1 MSYLAVRP
9 AAHCRLVHPGRIDNQ
24 PRRPYPLVKMVPDL
38 IDASNK
44 LASVPGFC
52 SGNADEAVAALSTR
66 YRPHRLLLSDGMV
79 GLDFRHHAMTSGGAS
94 LNLLRYGPELVVD
107 AGTFDTF
114 YMLEFPLGGGVDIL
128 YGDRRVSSRV
138 GSGLVLSPGAYVRS
152 TWRADTTQVMLR
164 LDRGFVEQAWQ
175 RFTGESKR
183 RTPVFEAELDLQA
196 LAGRRIARLIGLM
209 AVEQIEAGPATLS
222 PMPLVHAVLETL
234 FDHVPATSVAT
245 VEATMAGPLP
255 AYVRGFRKLLDDPL
269 LLPLTVGEL
278 AKRLD
283 VSPRALTTG
292 MRRFAGLSPHE
303 YLTMR
308 RMEHARKLLDRGGM
322 SIARVAESVGYAHAG
337 RFAASFRDYCG
348 VNPSRLADH
357 DDI

>member
-1 MSYLAVRP
+1 
-9 AAHCRLVHPGRIDNQ
+9 
-24 PRRPYPLVKMVPDL
+24 MVPDL

-52 SGNADEAVAALSTR
+52 SRNADEAVAALSTR
-66 YRPHRLLLSDGMV
+66 YRPHRLMLSDRMA

-175 RFTGESKR
+175 RFTGESTR
-183 RTPVFEAELDLQA
+183 RTPVFQAELDLQA
-196 LAGRRIARLIGLM
+196 PAGRRIARLIGLM

-234 FDHVPATSVAT
+234 FDHVPVTSVAT

-269 LLPLTVGEL
+269 LLPLTIGEL
-278 AKRLD
+278 AKWLD

-292 MRRFAGLSPHE
+292 MRRFTGLSPHE